1 MEYCTSMVS
10 LEEGL
15 FEVVYMTLYANVYI
29 YRFVLE
35 CFVIK
40 E

>member
-15 FEVVYMTLYANVYI
+15 FEVVLLYDIVCKCVYI
-29 YRFVLE
+29 QICVGIL
-35 CFVIK
+35 CN
-40 E
+40 